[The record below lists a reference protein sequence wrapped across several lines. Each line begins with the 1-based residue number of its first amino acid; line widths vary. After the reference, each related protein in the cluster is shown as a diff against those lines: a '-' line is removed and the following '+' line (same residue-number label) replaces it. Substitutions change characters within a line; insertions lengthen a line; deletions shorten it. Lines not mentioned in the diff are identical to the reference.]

1 MASLH
6 DRSLFFSSN
15 AIPPFRAFA
24 KVIIGG
30 ETDTGVV
37 AMRCPLVCGSPVAKF
52 SCIESSC
59 RNILLLAMG
68 AFFFFFF
75 FCFRGSRLLVGFA
88 SAGLSMLLLVARNL
102 RTVCLEHHFR
112 SGPPVF
118 KFFTFFLLPRCSPV
132 LYLSVVALCLFAVKI
147 SLNGRHRAGCMQAV
161 CILFYHCFAFL

>member
-52 SCIESSC
+52 SRIESSC
-59 RNILLLAMG
+59 SNILLLAMG

-75 FCFRGSRLLVGFA
+75 LLSGQSFAGWVRFCWVEYAFAGRKELVHSLSGA
-88 SAGLSMLLLVARNL
+88 S
-102 RTVCLEHHFR
+102 F
-112 SGPPVF
+112 
-118 KFFTFFLLPRCSPV
+118 
-132 LYLSVVALCLFAVKI
+132 
-147 SLNGRHRAGCMQAV
+147 
-161 CILFYHCFAFL
+161 